1 MESSWKGLSGMDAAR
16 ATMGQGWPFDACPWN
31 DDGANEPGAKRRA
44 GWRGKPF
51 WFLLGRLPKGTR
63 PAGRNQC
70 FNKSKNQQRH
80 EQKTGDSATRLSTLR
95 ADVSTNTQTSS
106 GTKV

>member
-51 WFLLGRLPKGTR
+51 WFLLAG
-63 PAGRNQC
+63 PAIRATAKRNPPSRAEPMLQQIQ
-70 FNKSKNQQRH
+70 KSAAAR
-80 EQKTGDSATRLSTLR
+80 
-95 ADVSTNTQTSS
+95 
-106 GTKV
+106 TKDGG

>member
-63 PAGRNQC
+63 PAGRNR
-70 FNKSKNQQRH
+70 SI
-80 EQKTGDSATRLSTLR
+80 EQYDKQLLHKKG
-95 ADVSTNTQTSS
+95 
-106 GTKV
+106 